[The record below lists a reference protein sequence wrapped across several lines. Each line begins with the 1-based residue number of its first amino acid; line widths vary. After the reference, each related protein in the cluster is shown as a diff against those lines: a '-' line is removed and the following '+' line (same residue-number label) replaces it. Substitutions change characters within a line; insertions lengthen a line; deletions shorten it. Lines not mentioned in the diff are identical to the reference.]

1 MATNIRGNYYQQTN
15 EYAIVVQ
22 PTHLEVH
29 FFQKN
34 MYLNG
39 CVLIADVCNM
49 DGQVLSCDVLVE
61 FFRHHCS
68 FLDYYRLKTG
78 LINYFKQAINARER
92 ALCQLTVCFEF
103 QSRSD
108 RRKKHKSCA
117 LEMVFG
123 RKLRR

>member
-1 MATNIRGNYYQQTN
+1 MFNRSETLLCDSLSKTMYQT
-15 EYAIVVQ
+15 
-22 PTHLEVH
+22 
-29 FFQKN
+29 
-34 MYLNG
+34 MYH
-39 CVLIADVCNM
+39 LIAKDKVAE
-49 DGQVLSCDVLVE
+49 QHIS
-61 FFRHHCS
+61 R
-68 FLDYYRLKTG
+68 
-78 LINYFKQAINARER
+78 QAISARER

>member
-1 MATNIRGNYYQQTN
+1 MYYI
-15 EYAIVVQ
+15 YQ
-22 PTHLEVH
+22 PWDDLTFCIGELG
-29 FFQKN
+29 QK
-34 MYLNG
+34 
-39 CVLIADVCNM
+39 V
-49 DGQVLSCDVLVE
+49 
-61 FFRHHCS
+61 
-68 FLDYYRLKTG
+68 
-78 LINYFKQAINARER
+78 KQAISARER